1 MMKRVC
7 ALMMAM
13 MVVLFCG
20 LTAGAAANDVTINTE
35 EKGSITIYKYDE
47 TRAREEQKFQDS
59 YVSVGEKNSDAE
71 NLYADYAIAGVE
83 FTYLKLADISTHNV
97 VDEQKGKA
105 SVQLVYGLDQTSFN
119 VFSTLGLLM
128 TDAIRVDNEAGIYY
142 FTSDMLVRC
151 LAEANRTM
159 PVTTKNTLERFV
171 KENSG
176 TKMDK
181 TDETGKSVANE
192 LELGLYL
199 LVETAVPEQVTVTT
213 APFFVS
219 VPMTSVDG
227 NYWVYDITVYP
238 KNLTG
243 KPEIRKE
250 VSEVTSAPVKGEY
263 STAVS
268 ASMGDEVAYRITST
282 LPLITSEATHLTEY
296 TFVDTLEAGLS
307 YVPGQISLTWYDE
320 SGNQLAK
327 WEEVNQYFT
336 VDYHENQMTVE
347 MTEAGLSQI
356 NPKNSDEA
364 RGFSGCTLVIDYGA
378 KVNSGEA
385 VILGDAGNGNQVTLR
400 WRRSS
405 MEYTDTLTAG
415 EKDLTKTNGGKAPA
429 VYTYGMELTK
439 LFADGNGDA
448 TKVQFIVFNE
458 TDGYYITAQEAEA
471 GKYYVT
477 GKVGA
482 LEKDATVFHPAPD
495 GVLKIYGLESDF
507 YRVTE
512 LKTDGGYTLLKEDI
526 RINIGNERTDRVCA
540 AQECNHVNH
549 EFLTAHATVNDGL
562 VTMKLHGES
571 QNAIVPLT
579 VVNERGYEVPA
590 TGDSGTFFL
599 PLAGMIGACGLMGIS
614 VMLKKQRV

>member
-20 LTAGAAANDVTINTE
+20 LTAGAAANDATINTE

-71 NLYADYAIAGVE
+71 SLYADYAIAGVE
-83 FTYLKLADISTHNV
+83 FTYLKLADISTHSTVN
-97 VDEQKGKA
+97 EQTGKA
-105 SVQLVYGLDQTSFN
+105 SVQLVYGLEQTSFN
-119 VFSTLGLLM
+119 VFSTLGLQM
-128 TDAIRVDNEAGIYY
+128 TDAVRVDNGAGICY
-142 FTSDMLVRC
+142 FTSDVLVRC

-159 PVTTKNTLERFV
+159 PVTTKNTLEHFV
-171 KENSG
+171 KGNSG
-176 TKMDK
+176 TNMEK
-181 TDETGKSVANE
+181 TDENGKTVADE

-227 NYWVYDITVYP
+227 NSWVYDITVYP

-250 VSEVTSAPVKGEY
+250 VSEVTSASVRGEY

-282 LPLITSEATHLTEY
+282 LPIITSEVTYLTKY
-296 TFVDTLEAGLS
+296 TFVDTLEAGIS
-307 YVPGQISLTWYDE
+307 YVPNQVLLTWYDE

-336 VDYHENQMTVE
+336 VDYRGNQMTIE
-347 MTEAGLSQI
+347 MTEAGLSQV
-356 NPKNSDEA
+356 NPKNSDVS
-364 RGFSGCTLVIDYGA
+364 RGFSGCTLIIDYEA
-378 KVNSGEA
+378 TVDSGEE
-385 VILGDAGNGNQVTLR
+385 VILGDAGNGNQVTLE

-405 MEYTDTLTAG
+405 MEHTDTLTAG
-415 EKDLTKTNGGKAPA
+415 ENEVVRTNGGKAPA
-429 VYTYGMELTK
+429 VYTYGIELTK

-448 TKVQFIVFNE
+448 TRVQFTVFNE
-458 TDGYYITAQEAEA
+458 TDGYYITAQEAA
-471 GKYYVT
+471 QGLYYVT
-477 GKVGA
+477 GRVGA
-482 LEKDATVFHPAPD
+482 SETDATVFHPASD
-495 GVLKIYGLESDF
+495 GGLRIYGLESDN

-512 LKTDGGYTLLKEDI
+512 LETDGGYTLLKEDI
-526 RINIGNERTDRVCA
+526 QICIGNERTERICA
-540 AQECNHVNH
+540 AQECNHESH
-549 EFLTAHATVNDGL
+549 EFLAAHATVNRKA
-562 VTMKLHGES
+562 VKMKDHGGS

-579 VVNERGYEVPA
+579 VINERGYVVPA
-590 TGDSGTFFL
+590 TGDRGTFLL
-599 PLAGMIGACGLMGIS
+599 PLVGIFGACGLMGIS
-614 VMLKKQRV
+614 VMLKKHRG